1 MGCAVLS
8 AGGAQGYCAITTA
21 LAAAECQL
29 VLGQVTRQLALA
41 EPKASAARAA
51 GLADAKEKATVAYT
65 TYAGLVGKRA
75 KRGMAHC
82 HRLLGRLR
90 EDDKVPCREQ
100 SDAGVSPPSP
110 CAVSY
115 GRTLLGLAK
124 SGRRHWHCISRT
136 MTLCWKRRRYVERL
150 LGGLEQH

>member
-8 AGGAQGYCAITTA
+8 AGGAQGYCAIITA

-100 SDAGVSPPSP
+100 SDAGVS
-110 CAVSY
+110 AF
-115 GRTLLGLAK
+115 TLRCFVWQDLVGACEEWKKALALYQQNNDSVLEAETVCGK
-124 SGRRHWHCISRT
+124 
-136 MTLCWKRRRYVERL
+136 VA
-150 LGGLEQH
+150 GGA